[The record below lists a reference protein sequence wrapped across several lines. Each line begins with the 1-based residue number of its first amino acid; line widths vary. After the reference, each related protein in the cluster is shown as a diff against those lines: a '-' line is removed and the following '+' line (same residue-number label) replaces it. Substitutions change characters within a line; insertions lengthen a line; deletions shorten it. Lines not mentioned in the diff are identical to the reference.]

1 MSFKNFLK
9 GPTNYFNAVDDETD
23 GLVLTSEHEIDA
35 DDIIIFLK
43 DKGVNVTTHK
53 SVGNSFYINRMNVKG
68 LDHKNTI
75 KSALQSLYHKLDIE
89 SNGIISYENYELKKL
104 TISTTGKNVAVEF
117 SKPKKKKK
125 KI

>member
-9 GPTNYFNAVDDETD
+9 GPTTYFNGIDDETD
-23 GLVLTSEHEIDA
+23 GLVLSSQYEIDP
-35 DDIIIFLK
+35 DDVIIFLK
-43 DKGVNVTTHK
+43 DKGVNVTAHK
-53 SVGNSFYINRMNVKG
+53 SSGNDFYITRMNVKG

-75 KSALQSLYHKLDIE
+75 RNALQSIYHKLDIE
-89 SNGIISYENYELKKL
+89 SNGIISYENYTSKKL
-104 TISTTGKNVAVEF
+104 TISTTDKNVAVEF